1 MVCAECRSDE
11 AHNHLKYMENNQ
23 PTKPSALGRS
33 LRLVEGDLSFT
44 DNDLSTIAGR
54 DNFLQ
59 AMQVMIET
67 PMGSDIFNVSYGFD
81 LINSI
86 GTPQSISLI
95 KEMIRLNIVKSLSID
110 DRVRE
115 IKEILFNDEP
125 RFFEV
130 NPEYDP
136 EESRQARKLSRRW
149 QAVVVLRTVS
159 EDDVALSL
167 EGRGL

>member
-1 MVCAECRSDE
+1 MVCPECGSNE
-11 AHNHLKYMENNQ
+11 AHNHLNEMESNQ

-33 LRLVEGDLSFT
+33 LRLVDGDLSFT
-44 DNDLSTIAGR
+44 EGDLATITGR

-67 PMGSDIFNVSYGFD
+67 PMGTDIFNVSYGFD
-81 LINSI
+81 LLNSI
-86 GTPQSISLI
+86 GAPQSISLM

-125 RFFEV
+125 RFFEI
-130 NPEYDP
+130 NPEFDP
-136 EESRQARKLSRRW
+136 EESRRSRKQSRRW
-149 QAVVVLRTVS
+149 EAVVVLRTVS

>member
-1 MVCAECRSDE
+1 MVCAEPGSDE
-11 AHNHLKYMENNQ
+11 AHNHLRHMGNEQ
-23 PTKPSALGRS
+23 PTKPSPLGRS
-33 LRLVEGDLSFT
+33 LLLVEGDLSFT
-44 DNDLSTIAGR
+44 GGDLATIAGR

-86 GTPQSISLI
+86 GAPQSISLM
-95 KEMIRLNIVKSLSID
+95 KQMIRLNIVKSLSID

-130 NPEYDP
+130 NPEFDP
-136 EESRQARKLSRRW
+136 EESRRERKLSRRW
-149 QAVVVLRTVS
+149 QAVIVLRTVS